1 MKIILLLIL
10 FSSIVSAQTDWVKWE
25 KADVDYEIPVNPKQ
39 SKIIDDSG
47 VGSIILSGLQTSY
60 SFLIS
65 DVDGDNC
72 PFYPTCSAFYVHSI
86 KETNIFKGTLMFA
99 DRFTRDSNLFK
110 RKTHYPI
117 HSSGRYY
124 DPTYNYYLDQNE
136 VRFYSRDKIVE

>member
-1 MKIILLLIL
+1 MKLVLLLIL
-10 FSSIVSAQTDWVKWE
+10 SSSIVSAQADWVKWE
-25 KADVDYEIPVNPKQ
+25 KADIDYEIPVNPKY
-39 SKIIDDSG
+39 SNSIDDSG
-47 VGSIILSGLQTSY
+47 VGSLVLSGLQTSY

-72 PFYPTCSAFYVHSI
+72 PFYPTCSSFYVHSI

>member
-25 KADVDYEIPVNPKQ
+25 KADVDYEIPINPRQTK
-39 SKIIDDSG
+39 SVDDFD

-72 PFYPTCSAFYVHSI
+72 PFYPTCSTFYVHSI
-86 KETNIFKGTLMFA
+86 KETNIFNGTLMFA

>member
-1 MKIILLLIL
+1 MKYILILILL
-10 FSSIVSAQTDWVKWE
+10 SGIVSAQTDWVKWE
-25 KADVDYEIPVNPKQ
+25 KAEVDYEIPAHPQHTYSINA
-39 SKIIDDSG
+39 SD
-47 VGSIILSGLQTSY
+47 VGSVILSGLQVSY

-72 PFYPTCSAFYVHSI
+72 PFYPTCSSFYVHSI

-110 RKTHYPI
+110 SKTHYPI

-124 DPTYNYYLDQNE
+124 DISL
-136 VRFYSRDKIVE
+136 S

>member
-10 FSSIVSAQTDWVKWE
+10 LNSIVSAQTDWVKWE
-25 KADVDYEIPVNPKQ
+25 KADVDYEIPVNPKH
-39 SKIIDDSG
+39 SNSIDDSG
-47 VGSIILSGLQTSY
+47 AGSIVLFGLQTSY

-72 PFYPTCSAFYVHSI
+72 PFYPTCSSFYVHSI

-110 RKTHYPI
+110 GKTHYPI

-124 DPTYNYYLDQNE
+124 DPTYNYYLDQND

>member
-10 FSSIVSAQTDWVKWE
+10 LNSIVSAQTDWVKWE
-25 KADVDYEIPVNPKQ
+25 KADVGYEIPVNSQDPN
-39 SKIIDDSG
+39 SIDDSG
-47 VGSIILSGLQTSY
+47 AGSIVLSGLQNSY

-72 PFYPTCSAFYVHSI
+72 PFYPTCSSFYVHSI

-110 RKTHYPI
+110 GKAHYPI
-117 HSSGRYY
+117 HSSGKYY
-124 DPTYNYYLDQNE
+124 DPTYNYSLDQNE

>member
-1 MKIILLLIL
+1 MKFILFLILLTG
-10 FSSIVSAQTDWVKWE
+10 FVSAQTDWVKWE
-25 KADVDYEIPVNPKQ
+25 KMEVDYEMPEHPKH
-39 SKIIDDSG
+39 SYPIDNSS
-47 VGSIILSGLQTSY
+47 VGSIVLSGLQTSY

-72 PFYPTCSAFYVHSI
+72 PFYPTCSSFYVRSI
-86 KETNIFKGTLMFA
+86 KETNIFQGTFMFA

-110 RKTHYPI
+110 GKTHYPI

>member
-1 MKIILLLIL
+1 MKFIMVLILLTG
-10 FSSIVSAQTDWVKWE
+10 IVSAQTDWVKW
-25 KADVDYEIPVNPKQ
+25 KKTDVEYEIPIHPQ
-39 SKIIDDSG
+39 HSYSIDDSG

-72 PFYPTCSAFYVHSI
+72 PFYPTCSSFYVRSI

-110 RKTHYPI
+110 GKTHYPI